1 MNLEVEAYEGEL
13 KKLREEVAT
22 YKNGYEA
29 AMRIIKSTYAE
40 KFGDVYFICGEG
52 GAKDQNNLPERIHI
66 CPAYGVDW
74 FQIYERTD
82 KTAGPEW

>member
-13 KKLREEVAT
+13 KKLRKLYEIMKHEVL
-22 YKNGYEA
+22 
-29 AMRIIKSTYAE
+29 AE
-40 KFGDVYFICGEG
+40 KLGDIYFICGEG
-52 GAKDQNNLPERIHI
+52 GEKDQNNLPERIHV

-82 KTAGPEW
+82 KTHGPEY